1 MAGTHAWVPA
11 EDEALAQDV
20 RAIVLARDTVEEVGA
35 LLIFAPQPNAGVA
48 AIESRLRAQRALDPK
63 L

>member
-1 MAGTHAWVPA
+1 MPA